1 MLKKKQANLA
11 KAVAKKKAGVVINI
25 DAQNVAPDA
34 PQQQQLGAELVVV
47 PVLLVDAA
55 PGPPPEPQPPEI
67 APVIKKPT
75 IEVIINDPHFK
86 SRMPTNVADPNED
99 AAGSSQNKESSS
111 LLKSGF
117 WLQPT
122 NGYKTSVDS
131 KLSAEE
137 LRDKAFLYANQI
149 TDYLKRINN
158 FNLDNTIDQVIFRN
172 MLSYAIARLF
182 LCLWQISKKIQVPLF
197 DVKDFAEWR
206 HFFAHLADTA
216 EINCLTDLAIKLNVD
231 ELINNNNNHPP
242 VFLGHF
248 QKCQLQKAA
257 LYKEF
262 SKEWEIF
269 SNRNNNNRQEA
280 VRFFA
285 VNTCITRI
293 RETAQQVVAIRGKF
307 PENQL
312 IIKQFF
318 AAIKSRSS
326 IIKEDALLATK
337 VNDCSIAIKMLLA
350 KIGEDLVLL
359 RKYYPEIWQRL
370 SSFSD
375 PSMDL
380 SRICHKLIQG
390 RNNVFHDPVK
400 DISNN
405 FLISA
410 SLYMPNFI
418 RCLETIQNEIA
429 QSSDFS
435 SGVAAGCGT

>member
-1 MLKKKQANLA
+1 
-11 KAVAKKKAGVVINI
+11 
-25 DAQNVAPDA
+25 
-34 PQQQQLGAELVVV
+34 
-47 PVLLVDAA
+47 
-55 PGPPPEPQPPEI
+55 
-67 APVIKKPT
+67 
-75 IEVIINDPHFK
+75 
-86 SRMPTNVADPNED
+86 
-99 AAGSSQNKESSS
+99 
-111 LLKSGF
+111 
-117 WLQPT
+117 
-122 NGYKTSVDS
+122 
-131 KLSAEE
+131 
-137 LRDKAFLYANQI
+137 
-149 TDYLKRINN
+149 
-158 FNLDNTIDQVIFRN
+158 
-172 MLSYAIARLF
+172 
-182 LCLWQISKKIQVPLF
+182 
-197 DVKDFAEWR
+197 
-206 HFFAHLADTA
+206 
-216 EINCLTDLAIKLNVD
+216 LTDLAIKLNVD